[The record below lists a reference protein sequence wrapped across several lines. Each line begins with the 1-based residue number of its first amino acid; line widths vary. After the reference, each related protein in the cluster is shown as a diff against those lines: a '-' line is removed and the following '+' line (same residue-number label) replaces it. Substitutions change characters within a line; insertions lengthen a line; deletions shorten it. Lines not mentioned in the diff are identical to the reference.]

1 MIVTTPKP
9 LAKDDLKSI
18 IGALSMDLKRY
29 AVSMSRG
36 SFSVA
41 GVFKKEALARSSE
54 LKKHKLTPY
63 LSKILFATE
72 KTLEKDGM
80 DSSENSLM
88 YSTLFQNVA
97 SKM

>member
-1 MIVTTPKP
+1 MIVTTSKP
-9 LAKDDLKSI
+9 LAKDDLKEI

-29 AVSMSRG
+29 AVSMNRG

-41 GVFKKEALARSSE
+41 DVFKKEAIARSSE
-54 LKKHKLTPY
+54 LKKQKLTPY
-63 LSKILFATE
+63 LAKILFATE
-72 KTLEKDGM
+72 KTLEKEDI